1 LRSRNCG
8 GHAQPGATL
17 HGDAGGIIEL
27 VNRYADAGVQHLV
40 IEPFSSNPQDFLEQL
55 ERFAREIAPR
65 AAVGF

>member
-27 VNRYADAGVQHLV
+27 VNRYAGVQHLV
-40 IEPFSSNPQDFLEQL
+40 IEPFSSNLQDFLEQL